1 MKKYNCN
8 NTLDYAHEFNRMC
21 DTFHCSSDCPLC
33 VLPCGAVKNI
43 TSEHIRRVQAWSDA
57 HPEIMEIT
65 LTDKQIEIL
74 KALNLLG
81 FSYIARDSGGEI
93 YAYTEHPKKTSAVWA
108 CTAGEYF
115 NFKYF
120 REEISDALSSLIS
133 WDDDEP
139 LYIADLLAAFPE
151 EEKQ

>member
-1 MKKYNCN
+1 MKPKYNCN
-8 NTLDYAHEFNRMC
+8 NTLDYAHEAVRMC
-21 DTFHCSSDCPLC
+21 NTFDCCADCPLDDLVC
-33 VLPCGAVKNI
+33 RSVEVII
-43 TSEHIRRVQAWSDA
+43 TSEHIERVQKWSDA
-57 HPEIMEIT
+57 HPEIT

-93 YAYTEHPKKTSAVWA
+93 WAYTECPKKTTALWA
-108 CTAGEYF
+108 CTSGECF
-115 NFKYF
+115 DFKHF

>member
-1 MKKYNCN
+1 MKPKYNSN

-43 TSEHIRRVQAWSDA
+43 TPEHIRRVQAWSDA
-57 HPEIMEIT
+57 HPEIT
-65 LTDKQIEIL
+65 LTDKQVEIL
-74 KALNLLG
+74 KSLNLLG

-93 YAYTEHPKKTSAVWA
+93 YAYTGHPKKTSAIWA
-108 CTAGEYF
+108 FTSGECF
-115 NFKYF
+115 DFKHF